1 MGFKE
6 IAALGVFLATG
17 QACAIDAGCPELS
30 DLVSEKFKG
39 QCVGDYLTFRNFKN
53 SSITISAYEV
63 SPFHTWG
70 NPRYRDYD
78 SEVGPKKNE
87 ALTQA
92 KSLHWDYGHLANEKI
107 TSADIK
113 SRFLSFNRVPM
124 PPTLNRSGGVWNE
137 LEKYEIKMA
146 KELGPLKVLAGY
158 SYNNDSKQHYYFKI
172 YISEHQTTA
181 SFLIPGNY
189 GEGSIQ
195 SHISSM
201 QCIEQTIDESIF
213 NGQSNLVAE
222 TYNDFAFTPHVWTAG
237 NNDRLGCE
245 VGGDI

>member
-1 MGFKE
+1 MGFKG
-6 IAALGVFLATG
+6 IAALCVFLATG
-17 QACAIDAGCPELS
+17 QAFAIDAGCPELS
-30 DLVSEKFKG
+30 ELVSEEFKG
-39 QCVGDYLTFRNFKN
+39 HCVGDYLTFKDYKH
-53 SSITISAYEV
+53 SGVAISAYEV
-63 SPFHTWG
+63 SPFHIWG

-78 SEVGPKKNE
+78 SKAELQKSEVL
-87 ALTQA
+87 AQA
-92 KSLHWDYGHLANEKI
+92 RNLHWDYGHLANEKI

-124 PPTLNRSGGVWNE
+124 APALNRSGGVWNE

-146 KELGPLKVLAGY
+146 KKLGPLKVLAGY
-158 SYNNDSKQHYYFKI
+158 SYNKDREQHYYFKI

-181 SFLIPGNY
+181 SYLIPGNY
-189 GEGSIQ
+189 VEGSIQ

-213 NGQSNLVAE
+213 NDQSNLIAE
-222 TYNDFAFTPHVWTAG
+222 TYNDFAFTPQVWTAG
-237 NNDRLGCE
+237 NNDRLECE